1 MFKWFGVVNLSP
13 CTRVAAFAEHLRAGK
28 LMASRCKACD
38 QRSFPPRADCER
50 CLSPDFEWL
59 EIGGRGRLLTWS
71 RIDAAPAG
79 FEAYAPYV
87 VGMIELTDGGRAL
100 AWLGDSL
107 CEDDLRIDMDLLLV
121 PRMRDDIEEIR
132 VDYLLER
139 LAATAPYA
147 ARDPHTAAVSTV
159 ATGEGPTA

>member
-28 LMASRCKACD
+28 LMASRCTACG

-50 CLSPDFEWL
+50 CLSPEFEWL
-59 EIGGRGRLLTWS
+59 EISGRGRLLTWS

-87 VGMIELTDGGRAL
+87 VGMIELSDGGRAL

-107 CEDDLRIDMDLLLV
+107 CEDDLRLDMELQLV

-139 LAATAPYA
+139 PVAPGTRA
-147 ARDPHTAAVSTV
+147 SLVPHTSAVATV
-159 ATGEGPTA
+159 STGEGPSA